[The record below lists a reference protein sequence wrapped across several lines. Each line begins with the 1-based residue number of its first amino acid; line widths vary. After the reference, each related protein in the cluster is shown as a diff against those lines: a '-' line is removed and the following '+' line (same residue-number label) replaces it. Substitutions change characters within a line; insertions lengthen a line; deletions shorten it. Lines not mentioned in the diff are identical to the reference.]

1 MALKVP
7 TNSNNNS
14 SLTQEPLE
22 PATYNAR
29 LVQIIDLGLQPQRAW
44 QGKEKAPAYMINLTY
59 ELCDE
64 FMKDENG
71 NDVEDKPRWI
81 SEMVN
86 LSPLSSEKAKSTMRY
101 KAFDSDN
108 LYNGDFSK
116 CLGTPV
122 TITIANNIKDGKV
135 YNNISAVAKMRERDA
150 NRCPPLVND
159 AIIFDLDDPDL
170 KVFEKLPQFIR
181 TRITSNLE
189 YKGSK
194 LEKLLSG
201 VTEETNK
208 APEINSD
215 DCPF

>member
-1 MALKVP
+1 M
-7 TNSNNNS
+7 
-14 SLTQEPLE
+14 
-22 PATYNAR
+22 
-29 LVQIIDLGLQPQRAW
+29 
-44 QGKEKAPAYMINLTY
+44 
-59 ELCDE
+59 
-64 FMKDENG
+64 
-71 NDVEDKPRWI
+71 
-81 SEMVN
+81 
-86 LSPLSSEKAKSTMRY
+86 
-101 KAFDSDN
+101 
-108 LYNGDFSK
+108 
-116 CLGTPV
+116 
-122 TITIANNIKDGKV
+122 

-201 VTEETNK
+201 VTQETNK
-208 APEINSD
+208 APESNSD